1 VKGNTEEL
9 KGESLQPPDATD
21 TFATLLET
29 SKRFYDQYSNSLPQG
44 YGMIAQSTTQS
55 SVNTLI
61 FDARGRQNDKYI
73 WQLMHTVPA
82 DFGNYSEHWA
92 QAQQIWQIELSPET
106 TQGKFYALNRQGAL
120 TNTKS
125 LEDTELIYILSRVA
139 DLLNSTEAKTE
150 ADKRL
155 AHTGGFI
162 ALSLYEPS
170 GIN

>member
-1 VKGNTEEL
+1 MLAAGKTINIFGSSCTQF
-9 KGESLQPPDATD
+9 QP
-21 TFATLLET
+21 
-29 SKRFYDQYSNSLPQG
+29 
-44 YGMIAQSTTQS
+44 I
-55 SVNTLI
+55 
-61 FDARGRQNDKYI
+61 
-73 WQLMHTVPA
+73 
-82 DFGNYSEHWA
+82 SEII
-92 QAQQIWQIELSPET
+92 QKIWQIELSPET

-170 GIN
+170 V